1 MQSRVLLHTDDHGVA
16 LRTPQRHEAIPAMGM
31 ENKHYDP
38 PAVPVR
44 FLIRQW
50 FPRLGQTLKES
61 IRKRERIGGSYAV
74 AIQDSLI
81 LMPSRS
87 SVARF

>member
-50 FPRLGQTLKES
+50 FPHLGQTLKEVRS
-61 IRKRERIGGSYAV
+61 VSERESELAAV
-74 AIQDSLI
+74 
-81 LMPSRS
+81 MP
-87 SVARF
+87 

>member
-16 LRTPQRHEAIPAMGM
+16 LRTPQRHEAIPAMGI

-38 PAVPVR
+38 PAVPVG

-50 FPRLGQTLKES
+50 FPRLGQTLKEVRS
-61 IRKRERIGGSYAV
+61 VSERESELAAV
-74 AIQDSLI
+74 
-81 LMPSRS
+81 MP
-87 SVARF
+87 

>member
-16 LRTPQRHEAIPAMGM
+16 LRTPQRHEAIPAMGI

-50 FPRLGQTLKES
+50 FPRLGQTLKEVRS
-61 IRKRERIGGSYAV
+61 VSERESELAAV
-74 AIQDSLI
+74 
-81 LMPSRS
+81 MP
-87 SVARF
+87 